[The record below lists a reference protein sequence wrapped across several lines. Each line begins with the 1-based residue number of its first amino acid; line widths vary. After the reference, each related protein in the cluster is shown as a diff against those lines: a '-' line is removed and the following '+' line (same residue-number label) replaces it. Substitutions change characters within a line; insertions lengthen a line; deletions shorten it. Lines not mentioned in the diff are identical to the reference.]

1 MNCGKELPAGSA
13 FCPNCG
19 TPTPYA
25 AAPVAAAAPVVEP
38 APVMEAAPVVE
49 PAPVVEAAPVAEP
62 VPVVEE
68 APVMEA
74 APVVEPEPA
83 PVVEEAPA
91 EEPAPVAEEA
101 PAEEPAPVVEEA
113 PAEEP
118 APVAEEV
125 VAEETPAEVSPA
137 VEAIAA
143 TAIAAQT
150 VMEAAPAPEM
160 APAPEAAPA
169 PQMAAAPAQMQQP
182 VNNVNGM
189 PQNYYDP
196 QQPMQ
201 QGYAQQDY
209 QQGYAQQGYQQ
220 PYQQGMP
227 GQAPINA
234 QGPTYV
240 NGVPMVPAS
249 KLWTQEPHRLAL
261 QHDLS
266 KVVQEG
272 MRMAQTIG
280 YDAEIHDPDYK
291 AKCEYCGLVFIYHR
305 SNLGYR
311 KWYPHGFVYCPS
323 CRRPLR
329 NDPCLQI
336 SDSAVVMVNR
346 YGQYNIVNP
355 GENY

>member
-1 MNCGKELPAGSA
+1 
-13 FCPNCG
+13 
-19 TPTPYA
+19 
-25 AAPVAAAAPVVEP
+25 
-38 APVMEAAPVVE
+38 
-49 PAPVVEAAPVAEP
+49 
-62 VPVVEE
+62 
-68 APVMEA
+68 
-74 APVVEPEPA
+74 
-83 PVVEEAPA
+83 
-91 EEPAPVAEEA
+91 
-101 PAEEPAPVVEEA
+101 
-113 PAEEP
+113 
-118 APVAEEV
+118 
-125 VAEETPAEVSPA
+125 
-137 VEAIAA
+137 
-143 TAIAAQT
+143 
-150 VMEAAPAPEM
+150 MEAAPAPEM
-160 APAPEAAPA
+160 ASAPEAAPA
-169 PQMAAAPAQMQQP
+169 PEMAAAPAQMQQP
-182 VNNVNGM
+182 VNNTNGM

-201 QGYAQQDY
+201 QGYPQQQGYAQPDY

-220 PYQQGMP
+220 NYQQGVP
-227 GQAPINA
+227 GQTPINA

>member
-1 MNCGKELPAGSA
+1 MFCMNCGKELPAGSA

-25 AAPVAAAAPVVEP
+25 SAPVAAAAPV
-38 APVMEAAPVVE
+38 AE

-62 VPVVEE
+62 APVAEE
-68 APVMEA
+68 APV
-74 APVVEPEPA
+74 
-83 PVVEEAPA
+83 

-101 PAEEPAPVVEEA
+101 PAEEPAPVAEEVVA
-113 PAEEP
+113 AEP

-160 APAPEAAPA
+160 ASAPEAAPA
-169 PQMAAAPAQMQQP
+169 PEMAAAPAPEMAAAPVQMQQP
-182 VNNVNGM
+182 VNNANGM

-196 QQPMQ
+196 QQSTQQGYPQ

-220 PYQQGMP
+220 PYQQGVP
-227 GQAPINA
+227 GQTPINA

-329 NDPCLQI
+329 NDPCLQT

>member
-1 MNCGKELPAGSA
+1 MFCMNCGKELPAGSA

-19 TPTPYA
+19 SPTPYA
-25 AAPVAAAAPVVEP
+25 SAPVAAAAPV
-38 APVMEAAPVVE
+38 
-49 PAPVVEAAPVAEP
+49 AEP
-62 VPVVEE
+62 

-91 EEPAPVAEEA
+91 EEPAPV
-101 PAEEPAPVVEEA
+101 VEET

-150 VMEAAPAPEM
+150 VMEAAPAPQM
-160 APAPEAAPA
+160 AAAPEAAPA
-169 PQMAAAPAQMQQP
+169 PEMAAAPAQMQQP

-189 PQNYYDP
+189 PQNYYDS
-196 QQPMQ
+196 QQPMQQGYPQ

>member
-1 MNCGKELPAGSA
+1 MFCMNCGKELPAGSA

-25 AAPVAAAAPVVEP
+25 SAPVAAAAPVVEP
-38 APVMEAAPVVE
+38 APVMEAAPIVE

-62 VPVVEE
+62 
-68 APVMEA
+68 
-74 APVVEPEPA
+74 A

-91 EEPAPVAEEA
+91 VEAAPIVEPAPVVEEA

-137 VEAIAA
+137 MEAIAA

-169 PQMAAAPAQMQQP
+169 PEMAAAPAQMQQP

-201 QGYAQQDY
+201 QGYPQQGYPQQGYAQLDY

>member
-1 MNCGKELPAGSA
+1 MFCMNCGKELPAGSA

-25 AAPVAAAAPVVEP
+25 SAPVAAAAPVAEP
-38 APVMEAAPVVE
+38 APVVEAAPVVE
-49 PAPVVEAAPVAEP
+49 PAPV
-62 VPVVEE
+62 
-68 APVMEA
+68 
-74 APVVEPEPA
+74 
-83 PVVEEAPA
+83 A
-91 EEPAPVAEEA
+91 EEVVAA
-101 PAEEPAPVVEEA
+101 
-113 PAEEP
+113 EP

-160 APAPEAAPA
+160 AAAQEAAPA
-169 PQMAAAPAQMQQP
+169 PEMAAAPVQMQQP
-182 VNNVNGM
+182 VNNANGM

-196 QQPMQ
+196 QQPMQQGYSQ

-220 PYQQGMP
+220 PYQQGVP
-227 GQAPINA
+227 GQTPINA

>member
-1 MNCGKELPAGSA
+1 M
-13 FCPNCG
+13 
-19 TPTPYA
+19 
-25 AAPVAAAAPVVEP
+25 
-38 APVMEAAPVVE
+38 
-49 PAPVVEAAPVAEP
+49 
-62 VPVVEE
+62 
-68 APVMEA
+68 
-74 APVVEPEPA
+74 
-83 PVVEEAPA
+83 
-91 EEPAPVAEEA
+91 
-101 PAEEPAPVVEEA
+101 
-113 PAEEP
+113 
-118 APVAEEV
+118 
-125 VAEETPAEVSPA
+125 
-137 VEAIAA
+137 EAIAA

-150 VMEAAPAPEM
+150 VMEAAPAPQM
-160 APAPEAAPA
+160 SAAPEAAPA
-169 PQMAAAPAQMQQP
+169 PEMAAAPEAAPAPEMAAAPAQMQQP

-196 QQPMQ
+196 QQPMQQGYPQQGYPQ

>member
-25 AAPVAAAAPVVEP
+25 SAPVAAAAPV
-38 APVMEAAPVVE
+38 AE

-62 VPVVEE
+62 APVAEE
-68 APVMEA
+68 APVE
-74 APVVEPEPA
+74 EPA
-83 PVVEEAPA
+83 PVAEEAPA

-101 PAEEPAPVVEEA
+101 PAEEPAPVAEEVVA
-113 PAEEP
+113 AEP

-160 APAPEAAPA
+160 ASAPEAAPA
-169 PQMAAAPAQMQQP
+169 PEMAAAPAPEMAAAPVQMQQP
-182 VNNVNGM
+182 VNNANGM

-196 QQPMQ
+196 QQSTQQGYPQ

-220 PYQQGMP
+220 PYQQGVP
-227 GQAPINA
+227 GQTPINA

-329 NDPCLQI
+329 NDPCLQT